1 MLVGLNLSIFRKQGD
16 LTWLFF
22 PMLQNLDGSPPRFT
36 LAVVDLAKVEHML
49 LCNTTAADAVI
60 FNDAPV
66 AVLFATL
73 LSRSLSQEHAAIVYE
88 IKVTARG

>member
-1 MLVGLNLSIFRKQGD
+1 
-16 LTWLFF
+16 
-22 PMLQNLDGSPPRFT
+22 
-36 LAVVDLAKVEHML
+36 ML

-73 LSRSLSQEHAAIVYE
+73 LSRSLSQEHAAIVYQM
-88 IKVTARG
+88 KVAARG